1 MHHLFATNA
10 GIMPKEL
17 SGRMQWTPF
26 TDKKWVLDCYG
37 GWKTFCEFRDWYWNI
52 KGKS

>member
-26 TDKKWVLDCYG
+26 TDKKMGVGLLWRLEN
-37 GWKTFCEFRDWYWNI
+37 FLRI
-52 KGKS
+52 